1 MNIKEYLK
9 SRITLDK
16 QPDLILIYQDLL
28 NLGYKSKEIYIEI
41 NNVIADNIV
50 QAFEDYWKKKDENK
64 NH

>member
-9 SRITLDK
+9 SRITLGK